1 MVLITDQH
9 VPYYPFSSDL
19 QLMCL
24 ETLLSSDRF
33 VAVEN
38 LLCRDAFR

>member
-9 VPYYPFSSDL
+9 VLYSPFSSDL
-19 QLMCL
+19 QLM
-24 ETLLSSDRF
+24 TLLSSDRF
-33 VAVEN
+33 AAAKN